1 MTEGEPSTRDR
12 ILISARSVAQARGYG
27 GLSFRDLAAEVGIK
41 AASVY
46 HYFPTKAELGAALA
60 RRYWEDAAATLES
73 LSAGS
78 DPLQALSRYPGIF
91 REALLTGN
99 RMCMCSFMAAEYDDL
114 PDLVR
119 KEVRTFANVNV
130 AWLATTLEDASVVA
144 PSESESRGQAIYA
157 AIAGAQLVA
166 RCRSDVSL
174 YDTLIA
180 SYRAAG
186 LLPAEPAGAQ

>member
-1 MTEGEPSTRDR
+1 M
-12 ILISARSVAQARGYG
+12 
-27 GLSFRDLAAEVGIK
+27 SFRDLAAEVGIK

-78 DPLQALSRYPGIF
+78 DPLRALSRYPGIF

-114 PDLVR
+114 PDLCAR
-119 KEVRTFANVNV
+119 KCEPSPMSTLL
-130 AWLATTLEDASVVA
+130 WLATTLEDASVVA

-157 AIAGAQLVA
+157 AIAGHNLSRGAVLMF
-166 RCRSDVSL
+166 RS
-174 YDTLIA
+174 TT
-180 SYRAAG
+180 R
-186 LLPAEPAGAQ
+186 